1 MRNTSDPI
9 KIKVLQT
16 LCGDLEYFSWS
27 EKINRSYCERHGYEY
42 VVSREVPRQ
51 DRHINWQKIADILR
65 HLNGCDYI
73 LFLDADAHFYSH
85 EMRIEEELIPLMNGK
100 DILMAQDIGDETS
113 RWNPGLPNAGV
124 ILTTTGPNAREF
136 FEAWDQSPELYE
148 DCRWDWPPI
157 QKGLWQIV
165 LPKYPARIHVHPEY
179 YMIQGRYGQYI
190 RHYALTPDEERAGIM
205 REFCKQ
211 RNIEIH

>member
-1 MRNTSDPI
+1 MNDSV

-16 LCGDLEYFSWS
+16 MCSDLEYFSWS
-27 EKINRSYCERHGYEY
+27 EKINRSYCKRHGYEH
-42 VVSREVPRQ
+42 VVSREVPRK

-65 HLNGCDYI
+65 CLKDCDYL
-73 LFLDADAHFYSH
+73 LFLDADAIFYSH
-85 EMRIEEELIPLMNGK
+85 ELTIEQELIPLMNGK

-124 ILTTTGPNAREF
+124 ILMTTCTKVREF
-136 FEAWDQSPELYE
+136 FETWNQAPELYE
-148 DCRWDWPPI
+148 ECRWDWPPI
-157 QKGLWQIV
+157 QKGLWHV
-165 LPKYPARIHVHPEY
+165 ALPKFPDMVHIHPEY

-190 RHYALTPDEERAGIM
+190 RHYLLESNEERAGFM

-211 RNIEIH
+211 RNIEMH